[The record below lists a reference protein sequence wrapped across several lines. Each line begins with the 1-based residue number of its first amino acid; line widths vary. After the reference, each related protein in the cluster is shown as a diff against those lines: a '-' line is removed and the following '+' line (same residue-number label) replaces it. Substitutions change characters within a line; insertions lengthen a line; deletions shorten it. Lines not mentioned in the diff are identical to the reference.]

1 MTNSQVVDTFVDVL
15 LKAPDLTMDALCLRL
30 SATKYEMVLKRV
42 DPCKHFY
49 DEKTL
54 FEMETGQRC
63 HEIEQCFERSNA
75 VL

>member
-1 MTNSQVVDTFVDVL
+1 MTNIQVIDEFTRVL
-15 LKAPDLTMDALCLRL
+15 IESPDHTMEALCLRL

-42 DPCKHFY
+42 DPLKHFY

-63 HEIEQCFERSNA
+63 SHQEQVEMAFERR
-75 VL
+75 